1 GLTAISIFSAI
12 IALVMYLNSNT
23 AQKQTETKKV
33 KRLSLN
39 KKAETIEV
47 SQPAEQAAAAMEL
60 PEYTKKLPK
69 KTLVKTWLWTTSTE
83 A

>member
-1 GLTAISIFSAI
+1 
-12 IALVMYLNSNT
+12 MYLNSNT

-83 A
+83 ACYNYERLQALVLRT